1 MVRTTTFRGA
11 LLALC
16 CLVVL
21 ALTAPLFTQSR
32 TKGDPTGTQLAVGKP
47 TVFKVT
53 VTKVELHNG
62 TSYVTVFSGSSQL
75 DLVSAAG
82 ATAFPGISNLTL
94 PAATYSKVRVTF
106 INGVAVKGT
115 LASGGVTYYMTS
127 TLLALGGGSLAS
139 ATGPSAEVTLL
150 APDFGALGD
159 SVTQEFAISS
169 ITVNSSTSYA
179 PTLKFDVT
187 SGLALWN
194 DSGVIYF
201 TVWKPITIS
210 VF

>member
-1 MVRTTTFRGA
+1 MARTTTFRGA
-11 LLALC
+11 LAALC

-21 ALTAPLFTQSR
+21 TLTAPLFTQTR
-32 TKGDPTGTQLAVGKP
+32 TTGDPEGTQLAVGKP

-106 INGVAVKGT
+106 INGVAVQGT

-127 TLLALGGGSLAS
+127 TVLASGGGSLATT
-139 ATGPSAEVTLL
+139 TGPSAEVTLL
-150 APDFGALGD
+150 APDFGALNAP
-159 SVTQEFAISS
+159 VTQEFTIPS
-169 ITVNSSTSYA
+169 ITVNASTNYA
-179 PTLKFDVT
+179 PTLKFDVA

-194 DSGVIYF
+194 NGGTIYF

-210 VF
+210 IP